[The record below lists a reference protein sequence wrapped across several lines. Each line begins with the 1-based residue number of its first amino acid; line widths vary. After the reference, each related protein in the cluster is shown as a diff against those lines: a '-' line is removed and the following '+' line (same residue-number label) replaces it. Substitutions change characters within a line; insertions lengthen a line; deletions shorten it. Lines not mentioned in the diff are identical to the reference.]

1 VSTYSWH
8 TEFDSIVER
17 LNSNVLYRL
26 SLTSKELFHSNFLSW
41 LFDSYPELI
50 SEILPTEVELGL
62 HGQPSRRE
70 LEHLDLVVYPS
81 NSKTIVLENKVFSPV
96 SLEQL
101 KKYDEKVLPQLHF
114 LERPSQPVSS
124 CTRVLL
130 TLLEAEGSITG
141 CDNWRHIRYD
151 QIHAAFESFAQHH
164 SLEPFDE
171 SLIRHYIDLL
181 AALIDLRDG
190 VGCVRNGEALEL
202 NFEAPDYEVDT
213 RVRDFVG
220 KARFT
225 SALRAIQT
233 NNFRDF
239 LNKKINDRIS
249 FTNGKP
255 LIESFVEV
263 EDGCQLGWQYQNG
276 QIRIALK
283 VGGKGLSRREREEI
297 AESQFGDYF
306 DELIWS
312 KQVSLSPSEF
322 SYKNPPATKSE
333 QWKFHSYEPNFVY
346 RYVPVENI
354 TMEQL
359 FDVDKAMVKMI
370 MHHGIPAINDNP

>member
-1 VSTYSWH
+1 M
-8 TEFDSIVER
+8 
-17 LNSNVLYRL
+17 
-26 SLTSKELFHSNFLSW
+26 
-41 LFDSYPELI
+41 
-50 SEILPTEVELGL
+50 
-62 HGQPSRRE
+62 
-70 LEHLDLVVYPS
+70 
-81 NSKTIVLENKVFSPV
+81 
-96 SLEQL
+96 
-101 KKYDEKVLPQLHF
+101 
-114 LERPSQPVSS
+114 
-124 CTRVLL
+124 
-130 TLLEAEGSITG
+130 
-141 CDNWRHIRYD
+141 
-151 QIHAAFESFAQHH
+151 ESFAQHH